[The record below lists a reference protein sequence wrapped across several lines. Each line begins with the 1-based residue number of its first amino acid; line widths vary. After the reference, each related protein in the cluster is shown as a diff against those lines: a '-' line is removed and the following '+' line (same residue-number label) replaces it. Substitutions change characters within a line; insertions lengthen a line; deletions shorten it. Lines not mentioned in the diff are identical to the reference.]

1 MKKSNIILISIFGIF
16 IVFTIVITVHL
27 KHALQNIEDTS
38 IGLSYENFNTLDIGT
53 GWYINLT
60 QGEETKVSVLE
71 DSIKNLISLNGNT
84 LRFKDTKSD
93 NGRIKVEITN
103 ISINQINIKGYSF
116 LRYRTDY
123 IDSIFITQT
132 GDSKVV
138 IQNTINDV
146 DVKSEADEKP
156 GLINFVSV
164 MLSNKSNLKI
174 YNDINNVTGEL
185 RDSSKCRFTE
195 QVFFTNFSKSKT
207 SHIQSW

>member
-174 YNDINNVTGEL
+174 T
-185 RDSSKCRFTE
+185 SF
-195 QVFFTNFSKSKT
+195 KS
-207 SHIQSW
+207 